1 MASLLQRLFGKRR
14 KKPITYE
21 EARDIAGEGDTAT
34 RVELA
39 SRPDVTPEIL
49 YYLSEDQDAEVRRAV
64 AVNPVTPPQA
74 DLKLADDT
82 DDTVRQGVAE
92 KMSELFPGLNEAEM
106 ERLHRS
112 AHEALERLARDEMV
126 RVRAT
131 IADALKDLEFAPP
144 EVIRQLARDDAIEV
158 SVPVLELSP
167 VLTDQDLLDIIEGS
181 PATARLAAISRRDQV
196 SDGVADAI
204 VASDDIDAIS
214 DLLGNSSAQIR
225 EETLDQLIDK
235 APSIESWHAP
245 LVRRPKLSPLAA
257 RRLTSF
263 VAKGLIDVLRKRDDL
278 SDEAIQAVTEA
289 VKERLD
295 VEPDAPE
302 RTPLPE
308 LNEPAAAAGPTEEEA
323 SERES
328 AMLRVQQAN
337 RNKQLNENM
346 IYNALADDDAAFV
359 VCALSLRAGVPLEV
373 IDRVIAARS
382 PEGMTALTWK
392 AGMTMRIGVKL
403 QQYLAMVPT
412 EKVLQEGEEDY
423 PLSEAEMAAALAE
436 FSKPA

>member
-14 KKPITYE
+14 KTPITYE

-49 YYLSEDQDAEVRRAV
+49 YYLSEDRDAEVRRAV

-92 KMSELFPGLNEAEM
+92 KMSHLFPGLGEAEM

-112 AHEALERLARDEMV
+112 AHDALERLARDEMV

-131 IADALKDLEFAPP
+131 IADALKDLEYAPP
-144 EVIRQLARDDAIEV
+144 EVIRLLARDDAIEV
-158 SVPVLELSP
+158 SVPILELSP

-214 DLLGNSSAQIR
+214 DLLGNASAQIR

-263 VAKGLIDVLRKRDDL
+263 VAKGLIDVLRKRKDL
-278 SDEAIQAVTEA
+278 PPEAVAAVAEA

-295 VEPDAPE
+295 VEPEEA
-302 RTPLPE
+302 LPE
-308 LNEPAAAAGPTEEEA
+308 LVEKVQPDAPAVDEEVAAREA
-323 SERES
+323 

-346 IYNALADDDAAFV
+346 IYNALGDDDAAFV
-359 VCALSLRAGVPLEV
+359 VCALSLRAGVPIEV
-373 IDRVIAARS
+373 IDRVIDARS

-412 EKVLQEGEEDY
+412 VKVLHEGDEDY
-423 PLSEAEMAAALAE
+423 PLSEAEITAALAE

>member
-1 MASLLQRLFGKRR
+1 MESLLQRLFGKRR
-14 KKPITYE
+14 KTPITYE

-49 YYLSEDQDAEVRRAV
+49 YYLSEDRDAEVRRAV

-92 KMSELFPGLNEAEM
+92 KMSHLFPGLGEAEM

-112 AHEALERLARDEMV
+112 AHDALERLARDEMV

-131 IADALKDLEFAPP
+131 IADALKDLEYAPP
-144 EVIRQLARDDAIEV
+144 EVIRLLARDDAIEV
-158 SVPVLELSP
+158 SVPILELSP

-214 DLLGNSSAQIR
+214 DLLGNASAQIR

-263 VAKGLIDVLRKRDDL
+263 VAKGLIDVLRKRKDL
-278 SDEAIQAVTEA
+278 PPEAVAAVAEA

-295 VEPDAPE
+295 VEPEEA
-302 RTPLPE
+302 LPE
-308 LNEPAAAAGPTEEEA
+308 LVEKVQPDAPAVDEEVAAREA
-323 SERES
+323 

-346 IYNALADDDAAFV
+346 IYNALGDDDAAFV
-359 VCALSLRAGVPLEV
+359 VCALSLRAGVPIEV
-373 IDRVIAARS
+373 IDRVIDARS

-412 EKVLQEGEEDY
+412 EKVLHEGDEDY
-423 PLSEAEMAAALAE
+423 PLSEAEMTAALAE